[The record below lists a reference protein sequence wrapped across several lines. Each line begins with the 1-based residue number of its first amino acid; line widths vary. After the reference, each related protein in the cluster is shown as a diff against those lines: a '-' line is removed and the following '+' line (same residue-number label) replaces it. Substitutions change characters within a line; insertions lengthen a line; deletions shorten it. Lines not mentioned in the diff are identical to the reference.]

1 MNRNQMLERLNAIF
15 QDVFDDENL
24 SIRETTTA
32 EDIEEWDSLMHI
44 MLVNAIECESQSKV
58 DMRKVLEAVTVGEM
72 LDMIEEALE

>member
-44 MLVNAIECESQSKV
+44 MLVNAIECEFQIKL